1 MTFKLLATDLDGTL
15 LDRDGRVHAEDRE
28 ALIELKRRGVP
39 VTICTGRLFTGS
51 RAIARD
57 VVIDGP
63 IACTDGSDIVHATGE
78 HGLVRHPVGVD
89 TLHQIQDVLS
99 SPNCV
104 YVFARDRVYYDD
116 RGEEL
121 LDFVRIWSGEHIH
134 VGCAR
139 ELSALEVADDVSG
152 IVSLGDE
159 TWALEANEA
168 LKEQSGGKLQSAV
181 FPTRRP
187 EYQGLWALFT
197 RVSGPSKATALEWIA
212 NEHGVGMDEVVA
224 VGDWYNDLPMMH
236 AAGLSFAMRQAPEGV
251 RAAADEVLE
260 ADSTAGG
267 GVAEAARRA
276 GLL

>member
-15 LDRDGRVHAEDRE
+15 LDHQGRIHGEDRE
-28 ALIELKRRGVP
+28 ALIELNRRGVA

-78 HGLVRHPVGVD
+78 HGLVRHPVGLDILRSV
-89 TLHQIQDVLS
+89 QDVLDE
-99 SPNCV
+99 PNCV

-116 RGEEL
+116 RGEDL
-121 LDFVRIWSGEHIH
+121 MDFVRVWSDEVVH

-139 ELSALEVADDVSG
+139 ELAALEVAEDVSG
-152 IVSLGDE
+152 IVSMGDKA
-159 TWALEANEA
+159 WAAKAARA
-168 LKEQSGGKLQSAV
+168 LKEKSGGKLQVAI

-187 EYQGLWALFT
+187 EFGGLWALFT
-197 RVSGPSKATALEWIA
+197 RVRGPSKATALQWIA
-212 NEHGVGMDEVVA
+212 NEHGIDMEEVVA
-224 VGDWYNDLPMMH
+224 VGDWYNDLPMMQ
-236 AAGLSFAMRQAPEGV
+236 AAGLSFAMGQAPADV
-251 RAAADEVLE
+251 QAAADEVLE
-260 ADSTAGG
+260 ADSAAGG